1 MSEVTD
7 VCKSF
12 GKNWAGR
19 EIGERYI
26 SALFHLVCI
35 TVEIIAKK
43 AWVIEVELIFK
54 VFSVLFKG
62 MLKV

>member
-1 MSEVTD
+1 MSEVTG
-7 VCKSF
+7 VRKSF

-19 EIGERYI
+19 EMGGRYI

-35 TVEIIAKK
+35 TVDIIAQK

-54 VFSVLFKG
+54 VFSVFF
-62 MLKV
+62 